1 MNPEAAQARIRELF
15 PAFRTLAAP
24 LWDRVAR
31 EATIVDA
38 PSGMRLFDVESPCAA
53 FPLVLDGAVRVSKL
67 GARGRELLLYR
78 VEPGQSCVLTSSCLL
93 SSTSYS
99 ATGSAEGPL
108 RLAAVPKP
116 LFDTLMAEHPPFR
129 AFVFA
134 LFSERI
140 LELMMLVEE
149 VAFMQLDQRLATALL
164 ERGPRLR
171 TTHQALADEL
181 GSVREIVGRV
191 LRGFEAQGLVALSRE
206 MIEVVDADGL
216 RRITG
221 S

>member
-1 MNPEAAQARIRELF
+1 MNPDTAHARIRELF

-38 PSGMRLFDVESPCAA
+38 PSGMRLFDVASPCEA

-67 GARGRELLLYR
+67 GAKGRELLLYR

-93 SSTSYS
+93 GSTSYS

-116 LFDTLMAEHPPFR
+116 LFDTLMTEHPPFR

-149 VAFMQLDQRLATALL
+149 VAFMQPTNGSRRRSSSAG
-164 ERGPRLR
+164 RGCAPRTRHSR
-171 TTHQALADEL
+171 TSWEACARSWAGCFAD
-181 GSVREIVGRV
+181 SRR
-191 LRGFEAQGLVALSRE
+191 RGWSHCRAR
-206 MIEVVDADGL
+206 
-216 RRITG
+216 
-221 S
+221 

>member
-1 MNPEAAQARIRELF
+1 MNPETAHARIRELF

-31 EATIVDA
+31 EAAIVEA
-38 PSGMRLFDVESPCAA
+38 PSGMRLFDVASPCEA

-67 GARGRELLLYR
+67 GAKGRELLLYR

-93 SSTSYS
+93 GSTGYS

-116 LFDTLMAEHPPFR
+116 LFDTLMTEHPPFR

-149 VAFMQLDQRLATALL
+149 VAFMQLDQRLAALL
-164 ERGPRLR
+164 TERGPLLR

-191 LRGFEAQGLVALSRE
+191 LRGFEAQGLVALARE
-206 MIEVVDADGL
+206 SINVVDGDRL
-216 RRITG
+216 RLIART
-221 S
+221 